1 MQDLWRLSAADIAA
15 LIRSKKVSAK
25 EAATAALAR
34 LDAVNPKINAVVDHR
49 PADVLAEAAAIDA
62 AIARGEDAGPLAG
75 VPVTVKVNI
84 DQEGFATTNGLKL
97 QRDVIARSNSP
108 VIDNLRKAGAVILG
122 RTNCPAFSYR
132 WFTTNLIHGD
142 TKNPR
147 DPGITPGGS
156 SGGAGAAV
164 AAGIGHIAHGTD
176 IAGSIRYPAYA
187 CGVHGLRPTVGR
199 VAAFNAALPERTIG
213 PQICAVSGP
222 LARTIGDLR
231 IALAAMSGE
240 GRARSLVGAGA
251 AGRPGDAEAR
261 RAVPPSRRPRDR
273 AEVKA
278 AVADAGK
285 RLERAGWMVEEIET
299 TPPLREAA
307 DLQTKLWL
315 GDGYE
320 AQLAAAEREGDPGA
334 LACLR
339 GNRPK
344 VFPFDALRL
353 ESADAARDADA
364 RMAAVLREL
373 CRAADAG
380 IRRTA
385 VPRSSRPQGRGL
397 LRAGMAGAAAADRHS
412 LHGAARA
419 NGLHRTGRA
428 RSRRRSG
435 GLRPLPRGSLP
446 CSPARRSRPAER
458 RRRRSIRPAEQKTL
472 NREHDGGIY
481 DFTAQSLAGEDVPL
495 KRFEGQ
501 VLLIVNTASAC
512 GFTPQYK
519 GLEQLHRD
527 FSPRGFS
534 VLGFPC
540 NQFGGQEPGDAK
552 QIEHSA
558 RAIMTSP
565 FRCSPRSTSMAARRI
580 RCSTI

>member
-1 MQDLWRLSAADIAA
+1 MQDLWRLSAAELAG

-25 EAATAALAR
+25 EAASAALAR

-49 PADVLAEAAAIDA
+49 PQDVLAEAAAIDA
-62 AIARGEDAGPLAG
+62 AIMRGEDLGPLAG

-84 DQEGFATTNGLKL
+84 DQAGFATTNGLKL
-97 QRDVIARSNSP
+97 QRDAIARSNSP

-132 WFTTNLIHGD
+132 WFTTNLVHGD

-199 VAAFNAALPERTIG
+199 IAAFNAALPERTIG
-213 PQICAVSGP
+213 PQISAVSGP
-222 LARTIGDLR
+222 LARTIGDIR
-231 IALAAMSGE
+231 IALAAMSGRDARDPWWVPAPLE
-240 GRARSLVGAGA
+240 GPAMPKRAALCLQPDGLETS
-251 AGRPGDAEAR
+251 
-261 RAVPPSRRPRDR
+261 

-285 RLERAGWMVEEIET
+285 RLERAGWKVEEVA

-339 GNRPK
+339 GNRAK
-344 VFPFDALRL
+344 VFPFDA
-353 ESADAARDADA
+353 AAFSQALTRRATLT
-364 RMAAVLREL
+364 REWLQFFEIYAVLLMPVSGELPFPDGLDMRDEASFARVWRAQLTQIAIPFMGLPGLTVSTGLVGRVPVGVQVVSGRYREDL
-373 CRAADAG
+373 C
-380 IRRTA
+380 
-385 VPRSSRPQGRGL
+385 L
-397 LRAGMAGAAAADRHS
+397 
-412 LHGAARA
+412 
-419 NGLHRTGRA
+419 
-428 RSRRRSG
+428 
-435 GLRPLPRGSLP
+435 
-446 CSPARRSRPAER
+446 
-458 RRRRSIRPAEQKTL
+458 
-472 NREHDGGIY
+472 
-481 DFTAQSLAGEDVPL
+481 LAGEAI
-495 KRFEGQ
+495 EAAG
-501 VLLIVNTASAC
+501 
-512 GFTPQYK
+512 TPP
-519 GLEQLHRD
+519 
-527 FSPRGFS
+527 SPIDPVS
-534 VLGFPC
+534 
-540 NQFGGQEPGDAK
+540 
-552 QIEHSA
+552 
-558 RAIMTSP
+558 
-565 FRCSPRSTSMAARRI
+565 
-580 RCSTI
+580 